1 MQAAKARGV
10 TTSFDLIAPNEE
22 TLELLRPLLPSVDYF
37 MPSLEEAAFLSERLS
52 RRPLA
57 ASSALGVG
65 TCILKDGENGSWL
78 IGRDGG
84 PQHIAPWPVEA
95 VDTTG
100 CGDSY
105 CGGFIAAL
113 ARGLSVKAACD
124 VASAVAALVA
134 TGMGSDAGV
143 VDWEQTQ
150 AFMAAHRP

>member
-1 MQAAKARGV
+1 MAGRSILRRG
-10 TTSFDLIAPNEE
+10 
-22 TLELLRPLLPSVDYF
+22 
-37 MPSLEEAAFLSERLS
+37 
-52 RRPLA
+52 
-57 ASSALGVG
+57 
-65 TCILKDGENGSWL
+65 K
-78 IGRDGG
+78 
-84 PQHIAPWPVEA
+84 VEA
-95 VDTTG
+95 VDTAG